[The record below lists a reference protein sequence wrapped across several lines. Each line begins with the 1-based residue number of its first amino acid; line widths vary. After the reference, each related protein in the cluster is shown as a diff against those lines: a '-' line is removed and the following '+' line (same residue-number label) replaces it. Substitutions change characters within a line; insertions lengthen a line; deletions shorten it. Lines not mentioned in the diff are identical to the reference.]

1 MEKTTSDTRGQRDG
15 IRKCT
20 GKKSVTWQ
28 AVARIP
34 GIRPAY
40 KTFKSRTD
48 ARRWKKLTEAAML
61 ERRYFA
67 SSEADRRTL
76 GEMVQRYIKANEDN
90 GDRRT
95 HLKWWQSKLG
105 SRILSDITVPDI
117 AEMRDELLQERN
129 VTGRSRKPATVN
141 RHLTSLSVVY
151 ELAKDEWGW
160 VDDNP
165 VRKVKKLKEPS
176 GRVRYLSDDELNALL
191 EVCKSSDSPNLHPLV
206 LLALSCGARAGEL
219 LDLRWQDID
228 FDRGMA
234 MLLKTKNG
242 ERRAISVKGK
252 ALEVLRQHRKVRR
265 LDTDRVFPSPDG
277 IKRYHYR
284 KHWDACLEEAGITDF
299 RFHDLRHTCA
309 SYLAM
314 NGASIPEIAAVL
326 GHKSWAVTQRYSHL
340 SDAHISEV
348 VEQMNEKLLGQI

>member
-1 MEKTTSDTRGQRDG
+1 MAKTATEARGQRDS
-15 IRKCT
+15 IRKFT
-20 GKKSVTWQ
+20 GKKGVTWQ
-28 AVARIP
+28 AVARVP

-48 ARRWKKLTEAAML
+48 AKRWKKVTEAAML

-67 SSEADRRTL
+67 NSEADRRTL
-76 GEMVQRYIKANEDN
+76 SEMAQRYIKGHEA
-90 GDRRT
+90 DRDRQT
-95 HLKWWQSKLG
+95 HLEWWESKLG
-105 SRILSDITVPDI
+105 HRLLSDITVPDI
-117 AEMRDELLQERN
+117 AELRDELHRERN
-129 VTGRSRKPATVN
+129 VKGRHRKPATVN

-151 ELAKDEWGW
+151 ELAKNEWGW

-165 VRKVKKLKEPS
+165 VRKVGKLKEPS
-176 GRVRYLSDDELNALL
+176 GRVRYLSEDELKALL
-191 EVCKSSDSPNLHPLV
+191 KACRASDSPNICPLV
-206 LLALSCGARAGEL
+206 VLALSCGARAGEL

-228 FDRGMA
+228 FKRGMA

-252 ALEVLRQHRKVRR
+252 ALEALNQHRKVRR
-265 LDTDRVFPSPDG
+265 LDTDRVFPSTDG

-284 KHWDACLEEAGITDF
+284 KHWDACLEEARISDF

-326 GHKSWAVTQRYSHL
+326 GHKSWSVTQRYSHL
-340 SDAHISEV
+340 SDAHISDV
-348 VEQMNEKLLGQI
+348 VEQMNAKILG